1 MEVIQLN
8 PLQNAREHMAFVMK
22 FLVEV
27 AGETVPEAVQTKA
40 QEVLEPLVAAH
51 PDLSIV
57 GVVEAFEQVPELKTF
72 AASIR
77 KAALPGAFG
86 KYFNPDEYHHLAAA
100 K

>member
-8 PLQNAREHMAFVMK
+8 PLQNAREHMAFVMQ

-27 AGETVPEAVQTKA
+27 AGEAVPEGVQAKA
-40 QEVLEPLVAAH
+40 QEVLTPLVEAN

-57 GVVEAFEQVPELKTF
+57 GVVEAFEQVPELQVF
-72 AASIR
+72 AANIR

-86 KYFNPDEYHHLAAA
+86 KYFNPDEYHLLAAA